1 MYVCTRFLLFR
12 VMEDVNPCVIHI
24 IPMTRAEYLG
34 KEKKLTISYS
44 QFTVPT
50 GKFLVASTPRG
61 ICFLMPAETKWHAVD
76 TLKKNFPKARF
87 RCQKIAIH
95 RKAASIM
102 RQRYDKVGQ
111 LFLHLMGTAFQINVW
126 QDLLSIPLGKVT
138 TYLNI
143 AQRIG
148 NPRAARAVGQA
159 VGSNPVMGIIPC
171 HRVICSNGKLGGFH
185 WGIDKKIKILNK
197 ETIHSKN
204 QDGFSN
210 WEPMLF

>member
-1 MYVCTRFLLFR
+1 MYVCTRFYEI
-12 VMEDVNPCVIHI
+12 VMEDVNPCVISI

-61 ICFLMPAETKWHAVD
+61 ICFLMPAEAKWHPVE
-76 TLKKNFPKARF
+76 TLKKSFPKARF

-95 RKAASIM
+95 KKAASIM
-102 RQRYDKVGQ
+102 RQRYDKVDQ
-111 LFLHLMGTAFQINVW
+111 LCLHLLGTAFQISVW
-126 QDLLSIPLGKVT
+126 QDLLSVPLGKIT

-143 AQRIG
+143 AQRIEK
-148 NPRAARAVGQA
+148 PRAARAVGQA
-159 VGSNPVMGIIPC
+159 VSSNPVMGIIPC
-171 HRVICSNGKLGGFH
+171 HRVICSNGKLGGYH
-185 WGIDKKIKILNK
+185 WGADKKIKILNK
-197 ETIHSKN
+197 EIRQTKKQN
-204 QDGFSN
+204 GFSN